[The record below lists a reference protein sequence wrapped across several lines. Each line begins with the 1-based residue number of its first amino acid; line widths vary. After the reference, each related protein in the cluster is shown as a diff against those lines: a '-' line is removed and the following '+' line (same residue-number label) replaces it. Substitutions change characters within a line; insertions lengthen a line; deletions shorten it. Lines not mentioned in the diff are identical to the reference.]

1 MSALSHKSTSFL
13 PNILVTNAPVIKI
26 IKITRI
32 IPEPGIVVSKFKRDS
47 GSSLG
52 GTKLLTTSKKNLITS
67 TLKANGIQKRSPDIK

>member
-1 MSALSHKSTSFL
+1 M
-13 PNILVTNAPVIKI
+13 LVTNAPVIKI

-47 GSSLG
+47 GRSLG

-67 TLKANGIQKRSPDIK
+67 TVKANGIQKRSPDIK